1 LPFGGSAPLLCFAV
15 PFGPELGHLLGRQAE
30 FGGDL
35 VVGSVAEDG
44 QALADKVGCVP
55 AVAISVTLTRR
66 PCWSMIWQKWA
77 PGPEWEPAG
86 LLARLCSWRL
96 NIWPPN

>member
-35 VVGSVAEDG
+35 VVGSVAEEDRRWPTRLG
-44 QALADKVGCVP
+44 ASP
-55 AVAISVTLTRR
+55 PWISVTLTRR
-66 PCWSMIWQKWA
+66 PRCSMIWQKWA
-77 PGPEWEPAG
+77 PGPEREPTG